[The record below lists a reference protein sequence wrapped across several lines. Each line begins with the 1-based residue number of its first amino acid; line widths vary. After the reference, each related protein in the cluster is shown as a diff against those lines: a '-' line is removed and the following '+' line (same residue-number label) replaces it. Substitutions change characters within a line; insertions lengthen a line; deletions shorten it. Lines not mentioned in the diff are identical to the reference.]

1 MLDLMV
7 YNLVEVVLVE
17 HILVLMLVIEA
28 AMEVIRSL
36 VLVVLNKGKEL
47 VVEVE
52 QLIIPLIF
60 KEDQVVVVE
69 EHLHIQIR
77 QVDQQHN
84 HPHLDQEQ
92 IMDNLVQDIKIL
104 VQELLVVLVGHQ
116 LVVEEQGKQDS
127 VLQVLDLMEAI
138 NV

>member
-1 MLDLMV
+1 MV
-7 YNLVEVVLVE
+7 YQSVQVVMVEQLLVLLVEMMVVME
-17 HILVLMLVIEA
+17 Q
-28 AMEVIRSL
+28 MEVIVSL
-36 VLVVLNKGKEL
+36 IQVVLNKGKEL

-92 IMDNLVQDIKIL
+92 IMDNLVEDIKIL
-104 VQELLVVLVGHQ
+104 IQELLVVLVGHQ

-127 VLQVLDLMEAI
+127 VLQMLDPC
-138 NV
+138 NK

>member
-1 MLDLMV
+1 MEQLLV
-7 YNLVEVVLVE
+7 LLVEMMVVME
-17 HILVLMLVIEA
+17 Q
-28 AMEVIRSL
+28 MEVIVSL
-36 VLVVLNKGKEL
+36 IQVVLNKGKEL

-52 QLIIPLIF
+52 QLIIPLILQ
-60 KEDQVVVVE
+60 EDQVVVVE
-69 EHLHIQIR
+69 EHLHIQIG

-92 IMDNLVQDIKIL
+92 IMDNLVEDIKIL
-104 VQELLVVLVGHQ
+104 IQELLVVLVGHQ

>member
-1 MLDLMV
+1 MEQLLV
-7 YNLVEVVLVE
+7 LLVEMMVVME
-17 HILVLMLVIEA
+17 Q
-28 AMEVIRSL
+28 MEVIVSL
-36 VLVVLNKGKEL
+36 IQVVLNKGKEL

-92 IMDNLVQDIKIL
+92 IMDNLVEDIKIL
-104 VQELLVVLVGHQ
+104 IQELLVVLVGHQ
-116 LVVEEQGKQDS
+116 LVVEAQDKQDS